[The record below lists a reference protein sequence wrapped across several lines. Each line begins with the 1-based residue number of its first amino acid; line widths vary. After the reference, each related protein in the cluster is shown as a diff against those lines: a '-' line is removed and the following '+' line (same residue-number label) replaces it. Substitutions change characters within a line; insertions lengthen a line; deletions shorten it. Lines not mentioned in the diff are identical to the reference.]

1 MGSFNRDKKIV
12 EYIKKVSHKK
22 EEKYYLRGRYY
33 YYWLPSYI
41 TGSLESKYAGWK
53 KIVIDGIDIIE
64 HIARYNIKE
73 NKYACILSYV
83 ICDHLLSV

>member
-1 MGSFNRDKKIV
+1 MRTI
-12 EYIKKVSHKK
+12 
-22 EEKYYLRGRYY
+22 EKYL
-33 YYWLPSYI
+33 W
-41 TGSLESKYAGWK
+41 KDDVMNAGWK

-83 ICDHLLSV
+83 ICDHLLSVLYLAMYCAEEDVLDRNKIVSVLENKILRI